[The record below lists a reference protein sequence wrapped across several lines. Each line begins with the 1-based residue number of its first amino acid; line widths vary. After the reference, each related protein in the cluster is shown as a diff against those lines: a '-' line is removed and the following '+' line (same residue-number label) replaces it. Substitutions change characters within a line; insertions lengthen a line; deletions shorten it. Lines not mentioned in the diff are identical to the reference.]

1 MIKAKEEW
9 LGVYFFNVKPWSPS
23 LVNLKRELWVKV
35 YGIPLHAWGDNLF
48 RALGERFGEFVDY
61 DEPTASM
68 SRLDVARL
76 KFSTSIR
83 IRIEAPVVLVV
94 MGVSFEVWV
103 VEEEVGKREVVEEYG
118 EIRGDQSWGGSSGFP
133 RNTAVACGDELNYG
147 EEEEDDDVVSIDSPT
162 CQLER
167 DNAQLLAR
175 RGHTFPMTSNHS
187 PNNLVFCNFKGGE
200 GHVSEETVERE
211 EGAARGKQVVVG
223 EEPRVAVF
231 ETSETDG
238 DVDRLVEPSL
248 LGKEGGSGI
257 GPSGL
262 EILIQNEEA
271 EGCVED
277 VLLEEDLGP
286 YPSGPVQCVEGVSEA
301 GCLHGDGSGRI
312 QAQPISCS
320 PPCDTEVLS
329 KQLQILPVTVN
340 ETTMRLSNLSE
351 DQSLRQTGD
360 DNIPHVPVAKKLG
373 NRSKFPFGC
382 GPKFLQ
388 LVEAVKD
395 GGGGGRRRRARGGG
409 EVGRSSSVPVLQGGR
424 ERSTVGVL
432 TTTENVAEAVPLI
445 STQIEGLNL
454 EVVLPGPFSPLLA
467 GSISQGSEELSVVP
481 ESPLGPVVTNSQL
494 IREATSI
501 LSIQKQ
507 VGFSFTMDDNTV
519 IDNLVAEEVKDRAVM
534 REREDDIGDQ

>member
-23 LVNLKRELWVKV
+23 LVNLKREMWVKV

-68 SRLDVARL
+68 TRLDVARL
-76 KFSTSIR
+76 KLSTSIR
-83 IRIEAPVVLVV
+83 TRIEAPVVLVV

-103 VEEEVGKREVVEEYG
+103 VEEEVGKRVMVEEYG
-118 EIRGDQSWGGSSGFP
+118 ELRGDQSWGGSSGFP

-187 PNNLVFCNFKGGE
+187 PNNLVSCNLVVGE
-200 GHVSEETVERE
+200 GHVSEGTVERE
-211 EGAARGKQVVVG
+211 KGGARGKQLVIG
-223 EEPRVAVF
+223 EVPCVAVF

-238 DVDRLVEPSL
+238 EVERIVEPSL
-248 LGKEGGSGI
+248 LGKGGGCVI

-262 EILIQNEEA
+262 EMLIQNEEE
-271 EGCVED
+271 EGGVEH

-286 YPSGPVQCVEGVSEA
+286 VPSGPVQCDEGVTEG
-301 GCLHGDGSGRI
+301 GCSQGDGSGSI
-312 QAQPISCS
+312 QAQPISCNF
-320 PPCDTEVLS
+320 PCDIEVPSQELR
-329 KQLQILPVTVN
+329 ILPVTEN
-340 ETTMRLSNLSE
+340 ENIIRYSNLSE
-351 DQSLRQTGD
+351 AQSLNQIGD
-360 DNIPHVPVAKKLG
+360 GNIPQAPAAKKLG

-424 ERSTVGVL
+424 
-432 TTTENVAEAVPLI
+432 
-445 STQIEGLNL
+445 
-454 EVVLPGPFSPLLA
+454 
-467 GSISQGSEELSVVP
+467 
-481 ESPLGPVVTNSQL
+481 
-494 IREATSI
+494 
-501 LSIQKQ
+501 
-507 VGFSFTMDDNTV
+507 D
-519 IDNLVAEEVKDRAVM
+519 
-534 REREDDIGDQ
+534 